1 MHPWRRLA
9 ASGALRDLEDLKSA
23 EAVSERA
30 ASFILPDGKRPPD
43 QLPLWKASPE

>member
-1 MHPWRRLA
+1 MAA

-23 EAVSERA
+23 GAVSERA
-30 ASFILPDGKRPPD
+30 ASFILLDGRRPPD